1 MRAGVATAEVG
12 VLHDH
17 DGPSILLRPLRAGSR
32 KALGHDRR
40 RVSFRVIT
48 SGVSLT
54 LCLAD
59 GPERRILA
67 RTEFLRS
74 TGPQK
79 AVDFKTT
86 AIRHPFA
93 SKYRQNSRG
102 SLFIGTQIGHV
113 SPDVSP
119 SPSTPQSSCI

>member
-32 KALGHDRR
+32 KALAHDSR

-59 GPERRILA
+59 GPERSILA

-74 TGPQK
+74 TGGISRSKWP
-79 AVDFKTT
+79 
-86 AIRHPFA
+86 AIRRSA
-93 SKYRQNSRG
+93 LK
-102 SLFIGTQIGHV
+102 
-113 SPDVSP
+113 
-119 SPSTPQSSCI
+119 SCSMATS

>member
-59 GPERRILA
+59 GPLRVEISPEFPRFPIYRDTDRACVTRRVTVA
-67 RTEFLRS
+67 EHA
-74 TGPQK
+74 
-79 AVDFKTT
+79 AVVVYLIAGRDDT
-86 AIRHPFA
+86 
-93 SKYRQNSRG
+93 
-102 SLFIGTQIGHV
+102 
-113 SPDVSP
+113 
-119 SPSTPQSSCI
+119 